1 MNKEER
7 LNLQKMIAANDVVD
21 QTTAIRKLKHAD
33 LIWNDVKTMSLLKNK
48 YARIKGSETWSSVIC
63 KNCNFLFNHYTDIY
77 NRLLKDELD
86 VNILYTFI
94 QELKSIENGETD
106 QHEAS
111 FKVGTL
117 LKELYVDSALKK
129 AESLD
134 KHGKKKTFKKGKKV
148 SWAEYKTMHELDDI
162 KL

>member
-21 QTTAIRKLKHAD
+21 QTTTIRNLKHAD
-33 LIWNDVKTMSLLKNK
+33 MIWNDVKTMLLLKKK
-48 YARIKGSETWSSVIC
+48 YERIKGSETWSSVIC
-63 KNCNFLFNHYTDIY
+63 KNCNFIFNHYTDIY

-94 QELKSIENGETD
+94 QELKRIEDGETD

-134 KHGKKKTFKKGKKV
+134 KRGKKVAFKKGKKIT
-148 SWAEYKTMHELDDI
+148 WEEYKTMHELDDI

>member
-63 KNCNFLFNHYTDIY
+63 KNCNLKQSVSNKCNQCSITFGEYYCSICKFYDNDTTKQQLITKLSRRRTSFMKYTI
-77 NRLLKDELD
+77 
-86 VNILYTFI
+86 
-94 QELKSIENGETD
+94 
-106 QHEAS
+106 
-111 FKVGTL
+111 
-117 LKELYVDSALKK
+117 
-129 AESLD
+129 
-134 KHGKKKTFKKGKKV
+134 
-148 SWAEYKTMHELDDI
+148 M
-162 KL
+162 